1 MERLGLGLRRA
12 GAYGVDCAVIM
23 LYAAVLL
30 VITLLAAPDA
40 ELSRLQGYGLALAT
54 LTGPVVIGFSALEA
68 RYGAT
73 VGKLL
78 FGLQVRRGRMRPGF
92 GRALVRNVGKFLPW
106 EIAHIGIWTISGQPF
121 IDPPGDLNLALWAVS
136 YSLLALQ
143 IVLVLLF
150 KAGLHDWAA
159 GLRVQLREPS

>member
-1 MERLGLGLRRA
+1 MDRLGFLLRRL

-30 VITLLAAPDA
+30 VVTVLVAPDA
-40 ELSRLQGYGLALAT
+40 GLSRLQGYGLALVT

-68 RYGAT
+68 RFGAT
-73 VGKLL
+73 VGKAL
-78 FGLQVRRGRMRPGF
+78 FGLQVCRGQLRPGF
-92 GRALVRNVGKFLPW
+92 VSALVRNVGKFLPW

-121 IDPPGDLNLALWAVS
+121 VDPPGPLILTLWAVS

-143 IVLVLLF
+143 IVLVLIF

-159 GLRVQLREPS
+159 GLRVQRRVQI

>member
-1 MERLGLGLRRA
+1 MERLGLALRRA

-30 VITLLAAPDA
+30 VVTVLVAPDA
-40 ELSRLQGYGLALAT
+40 ALSPLQGYGLALAT
-54 LTGPVVIGFSALEA
+54 LTAPVVIGFSALEA
-68 RYGAT
+68 RFGAT
-73 VGKLL
+73 AGKAL
-78 FGLQVRRGRMRPGF
+78 FGLQVCRGRMRPGF

-121 IDPPGDLNLALWAVS
+121 VDPPGPLNVALWTVS

-143 IVLVLLF
+143 IVLVLIF
-150 KAGLHDWAA
+150 KAGLHDWIS
-159 GLRVQLREPS
+159 GLRVQPRRTP